1 MDCQNCPYNSMCEQ
15 AANPS
20 APCMN
25 FDAFKREEEDWY
37 QEEMQFEENMRNL
50 YSYDENGFCD
60 GFPR

>member
-37 QEEMQFEENMRNL
+37 QEEMQFEENMRKL
-50 YSYDENGFCD
+50 YSYDDDGFCD
-60 GFPR
+60 GFPT